1 MTTSAPEPSPRGE
14 GGFWTVFGTATMP
27 TATSG
32 ASRRGEEPPDQRQT
46 GLCSMQR
53 PVILSPGLPPDLP
66 DGFIRLPYRPSDR
79 PALPTALPEALAG
92 RVTWVIHTAHLTDG
106 FRQPDFPTSRPPD
119 LPAGFVSQTFRP
131 PDRTP
136 ARPPDR
142 PALPTARPAASPASH
157 TSQPDRPAR
166 PANPTG
172 QPNRPA
178 RPSDRP
184 ALPAGFVP
192 AARQHP
198 HPPSTPAKVPP
209 AGLTGR
215 LRSAGRRL
223 RGWRSSRHG

>member
-92 RVTWVIHTAHLTDG
+92 RVTWVILTG
-106 FRQPDFPTSRPPD
+106 WFYTPD
-119 LPAGFVSQTFRP
+119 
-131 PDRTP
+131 
-136 ARPPDR
+136 
-142 PALPTARPAASPASH
+142 
-157 TSQPDRPAR
+157 
-166 PANPTG
+166 
-172 QPNRPA
+172 
-178 RPSDRP
+178 
-184 ALPAGFVP
+184 LPAGFVP
-192 AARQHP
+192 AARPASLTGSPTDQPNRPAQPTSPTDQPDRQPHRPSSPAIHP
-198 HPPSTPAKVPP
+198 GKGP
-209 AGLTGR
+209 AGR
-215 LRSAGRRL
+215 PYR
-223 RGWRSSRHG
+223 

>member
-1 MTTSAPEPSPRGE
+1 MTTSTPEASRSGE
-14 GGFWTVFGTATMP
+14 GGFWTVFGTATLP
-27 TATSG
+27 TGASG
-32 ASRRGEEPPDQRQT
+32 ASSRGEEPPDQRQT

-157 TSQPDRPAR
+157 TSQPNQPAR
-166 PANPTG
+166 PTSPTG
-172 QPNRPA
+172 QPDRPTQPTSPTVRPA
-178 RPSDRP
+178 C
-184 ALPAGFVP
+184 
-192 AARQHP
+192 
-198 HPPSTPAKVPP
+198 
-209 AGLTGR
+209 LTGR
-215 LRSAGRRL
+215 FRSSGPTAPSPAIHPGKGPAGRPYR
-223 RGWRSSRHG
+223 

>member
-1 MTTSAPEPSPRGE
+1 MTTSTPEASRRGE
-14 GGFWTVFGTATMP
+14 GGFWTVFGTATLP
-27 TATSG
+27 TGASG
-32 ASRRGEEPPDQRQT
+32 ASSRGEEPPDQRQT

-106 FRQPDFPTSRPPD
+106 FRQPDFPTARPNASSTSRPACLTDSPTGS
-119 LPAGFVSQTFRP
+119 LTGQPHQPA
-131 PDRTP
+131 TP
-136 ARPPDR
+136 A
-142 PALPTARPAASPASH
+142 SP